1 MACLGGDGVILHAS
15 NLFRGAVP
23 PVVSFNLGS
32 LGFLTSH
39 TVRFSTFLFFHLTCT
54 LGSCHSS
61 DTAIYFL
68 VQFEDFRQDLKQV
81 IHGNNTRDGVYIT
94 LRMRLRCEIFRN
106 GKAVPGK
113 VFDVLNEV
121 VVDRGSNPYL
131 SKIECYE
138 HDRLITKVRLVY
150 FRVIAFSFFLIS
162 STLPD
167 KIL

>member
-15 NLFRGAVP
+15 NLFRDAVP

-39 TVRFSTFLFFHLTCT
+39 TVYLFPQPVDDNSSSPLNTFLPDSYNFSL
-54 LGSCHSS
+54 
-61 DTAIYFL
+61 
-68 VQFEDFRQDLKQV
+68 QFDDYKNDLRQV
-81 IHGNNTRDGVYIT
+81 IHGNNTIDGVYIT
-94 LRMRLRCEIFRN
+94 LRMRLRCEVFRN
-106 GKAVPGK
+106 GKAMPGK

-138 HDRLITKVRLVY
+138 HDRLITKVQ
-150 FRVIAFSFFLIS
+150 RV
-162 STLPD
+162 T
-167 KIL
+167 